1 MPPTSEFTG
10 RFERA
15 LKRKKQRAPQLADA
29 VIETVDRLL
38 NDPGNR
44 GLNQHLVDREA
55 RIWEAYASDA
65 IRVTFHHE
73 GDVYTFRNNCDH
85 RIVDRRQV

>member
-1 MPPTSEFTG
+1 M
-10 RFERA
+10 
-15 LKRKKQRAPQLADA
+15 
-29 VIETVDRLL
+29 IETVDRLL

-73 GDVYTFRNNCDH
+73 SDVYTFRNNCDH